1 MPICANL
8 WSIKTY
14 LWTEKP
20 SLHIQH
26 QSLEI
31 FSLGMEDVDGMI
43 GGLVELMQDAHV
55 AVGKGGCSEN
65 GIAEII
71 LCHYLRTGEGEEYA
85 SGTDFLES
93 LHIQASVTL

>member
-1 MPICANL
+1 
-8 WSIKTY
+8 
-14 LWTEKP
+14 
-20 SLHIQH
+20 
-26 QSLEI
+26 
-31 FSLGMEDVDGMI
+31 MEDVDGMI
-43 GGLVELMQDAHV
+43 GGLVELMQEAHV